1 MTKSAFIKN
10 YSQGTLMK
18 NEQDDWVVKWSDL
31 HTFSQGYIWSFTP
44 LAPESNAILYISDN
58 QVLSKPLEE
67 GETVQ
72 FEDTTIGDDGLNFTT
87 LWQAKL
93 VFPEV
98 EAFQTSENIKQYI
111 KECNGRLFSF
121 NKVSVIRDGGT
132 TILIT
137 GNKHITFYIH
147 KDNKTLHNGYPT
159 TDENMVTDTPT
170 KTYVLHQIQL
180 YQMGCKDKV
189 ELANKI
195 IKQYSI

>member
-44 LAPESNAILYISDN
+44 LAPKSNAILYISYN

-72 FEDTTIGDDGLNFTT
+72 FEDTTIGYDEFNFNPN
-87 LWQAKL
+87 WQAKL

-98 EAFQTSENIKQYI
+98 EAFQTNANIQQYI
-111 KECNGRLFSF
+111 KESDGRVFSIDEINNCEGATF
-121 NKVSVIRDGGT
+121 LLTSDR
-132 TILIT
+132 
-137 GNKHITFYIH
+137 HITFCIH
-147 KDNKTLHNGYPT
+147 KDNKTLHYGYPT
-159 TDENMVTDTPT
+159 TDENLVTDIPT
-170 KTYVLHQIQL
+170 KTYVLHQLQRYVIW
-180 YQMGCKDKV
+180 CNDKA
-189 ELANKI
+189 EQANKI